1 MQELL
6 KKTTTLLGV
15 AGLAVLAIYWF
26 DLDDAM
32 IRKSEPMM
40 RKMAAIKKM
49 SAQAAAAQ
57 AKIAAAH
64 ATAE

>member
-57 AKIAAAH
+57 ANTVAAH
-64 ATAE
+64 TTAV

>member
-1 MQELL
+1 ML
-6 KKTTTLLGV
+6 KKTTTALGI
-15 AGLAVLAIYWF
+15 AGLAIFAIYWF
-26 DLDDAM
+26 DLDDAL

-57 AKIAAAH
+57 AKAAA
-64 ATAE
+64 AAASTPAAQ